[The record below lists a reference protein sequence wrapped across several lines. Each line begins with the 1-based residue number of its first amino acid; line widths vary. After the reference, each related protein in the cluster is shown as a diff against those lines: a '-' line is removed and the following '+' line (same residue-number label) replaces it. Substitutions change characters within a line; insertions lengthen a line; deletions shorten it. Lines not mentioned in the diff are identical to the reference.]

1 MSGSSMSDPVSGPVS
16 GRMTGTAPQSCLVV
30 MPDGSA
36 SRVLMYPP
44 TPGIPA
50 RPLVVIWP
58 GFGMGAHYYR
68 PIAAELAS
76 RGFPVAVGELRGQ
89 GSSTALASFSDRWG
103 YHDLAT
109 QDYPRTVRSAKS
121 WFDLPSDYPTVFLT
135 HSMGGQIGALVL
147 ARPEAEDLGLRGMMG
162 VGTGTP
168 FHRAFPNPER
178 RRLRLGA
185 VMMPAVSRLL
195 GHWPSGPLDITNYG
209 RQSDVQLREWARFG
223 RRNALDRLR
232 GRDIDYM
239 AALQKLRLPVLLTRF
254 SNDDDCPRASAEA
267 LARLMP
273 KAYPHVEEFPET
285 LGHNRWARE
294 PGIVAG
300 RFERFI
306 GEIGL

>member
-1 MSGSSMSDPVSGPVS
+1 MSDVILA
-16 GRMTGTAPQSCLVV
+16 RTTGVEPRSVLVV

-36 SRVLMYPP
+36 SRVPVYPP
-44 TPGIPA
+44 AAGASP

-68 PIAAELAS
+68 PIAADLAS
-76 RGFPVAVGELRGQ
+76 RGFPVAIGELRGQ
-89 GSSTALASFSDRWG
+89 GSSTAVASFSDRWG
-103 YHDLAT
+103 YHDLAS
-109 QDYPRTVRSAKS
+109 QDYPETVRAAKS

-135 HSMGGQIGALVL
+135 HSMGGQVGALAL
-147 ARPEAEDLGLRGMMG
+147 ARPEASELGLCAMMG

-168 FHRAFPNPER
+168 FHRAFQNPER
-178 RRLRLGA
+178 RRLRLGS

-195 GHWPSGPLDITNYG
+195 GHWPAGPLDITNYG

-254 SNDDDCPRASAEA
+254 SNDADCPRASSEA

-273 KAYPHVEEFPET
+273 KAYPHVEEFPGT

-294 PGIVAG
+294 PEVVAD

-306 GEIGL
+306 GEIGR